1 MNRERVE
8 AYLRALAETVL
19 RRATSQP
26 SGNVQRADHAARV
39 ERVAQVLAFAGALD
53 AGLADQI
60 LGDFELALGAR
71 QTGRTGSV
79 AGWFPRRGAL
89 ARGGGGLPAPAGG
102 GSGGEGWG
110 PARPR
115 AGRRAGAARAE
126 RWGGA
131 AQWRRAAMLLL

>member
-1 MNRERVE
+1 MNRERAE
-8 AYLRALAETVL
+8 TYLRALAETEL

-79 AGWFPRRGAL
+79 AGWVPPRGPLAHTRAL
-89 ARGGGGLPAPAGG
+89 LATPA
-102 GSGGEGWG
+102 
-110 PARPR
+110 
-115 AGRRAGAARAE
+115 
-126 RWGGA
+126 
-131 AQWRRAAMLLL
+131 